1 MRANKEKQNKFTS
14 QSVQKR
20 NAMKEWNLGYREIR
34 KDKKEYV
41 LINIRETYQKPTQK
55 AIK

>member
-1 MRANKEKQNKFTS
+1 MRVNKEKQNKFTS

>member
-1 MRANKEKQNKFTS
+1 MRVNKEKQNNFTS

-20 NAMKEWNLGYREIR
+20 NAMKEWNLAYREIR

-41 LINIRETYQKPTQK
+41 LINIRETYHKPTQK